1 MAQPG
6 NSREPEAQSPV
17 SLESLQRELQTL
29 RALVQAIIVVLIVL
43 SGSVDIFIW
52 KQVITVRHEIDERR
66 KFVEDYEKN
75 GVPLMNDFVTKLQAF
90 TKTNADF
97 APILMKYL
105 RLLSPPA
112 TAPRQATTN
121 K

>member
-6 NSREPEAQSPV
+6 NSLEPEAAPPV

-29 RALVQAIIVVLIVL
+29 RALVQAVIVVLIVL
-43 SGSVDIFIW
+43 SGSVDIFLW
-52 KQVITVRHEIDERR
+52 KQVITVRREIAERR

-75 GVPLMNDFVTKLQAF
+75 GIPLMNDFVTKLQAF
-90 TKTNADF
+90 AKTNADF
-97 APILMKYL
+97 APVLMKYL

-112 TAPRQATTN
+112 PASRQTTSN
-121 K
+121 Q